1 MQPITVIGSLLAATA
16 VTAAPQR
23 DAGAPQCA
31 PLEMV
36 VARGSYE
43 SKPYGFLAAS
53 AVYEATKKLIPEM
66 TGYSVDYPAQYGE
79 ASPKIGIADVKRYF
93 LEQPKACPKQKYARN
108 PFVSGLRSGEK
119 QGADIL
125 CQIRSRR
132 LLARRSRPPSRH
144 ERNG

>member
-1 MQPITVIGSLLAATA
+1 MQPTTIISALLASTI

-23 DAGAPQCA
+23 DPGAPQCA

-66 TGYSVDYPAQYGE
+66 TGYSVNYPAQYGTE
-79 ASPKIGIADVKRYF
+79 SPKIGIADIKRYF
-93 LEQPKACPKQKYARN
+93 QEQLKACPKQK
-108 PFVSGLRSGEK
+108 
-119 QGADIL
+119 
-125 CQIRSRR
+125 
-132 LLARRSRPPSRH
+132 
-144 ERNG
+144 